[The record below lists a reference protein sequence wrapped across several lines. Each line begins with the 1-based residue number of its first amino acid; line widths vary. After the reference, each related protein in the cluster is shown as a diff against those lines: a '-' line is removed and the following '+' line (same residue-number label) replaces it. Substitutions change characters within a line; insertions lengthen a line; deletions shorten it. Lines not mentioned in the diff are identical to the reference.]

1 MLFDTGNRI
10 AIWSVVLLAVAMMA
24 MQIFGI
30 RHRVVIWSAVVLAVA
45 TVGWLLITEVR
56 QFRLALQVYEDE
68 RFPAPAMTPKHVE
81 AMRKMRFAW
90 DSRIESGGPVVDPFM
105 PYGSTSM
112 AADLA
117 PIIGTRDRDVVAR
130 FHREVSEVLIWALEN
145 CPLAPG
151 QYQLAHLTNSS
162 MEQRLRQDLDELP
175 AARIEA
181 IVAELP
187 RLEPDGYFRFTDQHR
202 RLLQHLR
209 FEWPDPDFVWVVTR
223 NIWGYPVPTVHFKRP
238 FGDLTAFDDD
248 MADILERPR
257 PGPDQSDPVL
267 ERLYWEMWPALQTF
281 VEHVTINGPATSDP
295 ANEHCSIPTQQAR
308 GGGPA

>member
-1 MLFDTGNRI
+1 MLFDSGNRI
-10 AIWSVVLLAVAMMA
+10 AIWSVVLLVVAMLA
-24 MQIFGI
+24 MQIFGV
-30 RHRVVIWSAVVLAVA
+30 RHRIAVWSVRLLAVA
-45 TVGWLLITEVR
+45 TLGWLLITEAR
-56 QFRLALQVYEDE
+56 QFQLALQVYQDE
-68 RFPAPAMTPKHVE
+68 RFPAPTITPKHIE
-81 AMRKMRFAW
+81 ALRKLRFAW
-90 DSRIESGGPVVDPFM
+90 DSRIESGGPVVDQFT
-105 PYGSTSM
+105 PYGSNSM

-117 PIIGTRDRDVVAR
+117 PIIGTRDRDAVAR

-151 QYQLAHLTNSS
+151 QYRLGHLTNSS
-162 MEQRLRQDLDELP
+162 LEQRRKQDLDGLP

-209 FEWPDPDFVWVVTR
+209 FEWPDPDFMWVVAG

-238 FGDLTAFDDD
+238 FGDMTAFDDD

-257 PGPDQSDPVL
+257 PGPRQRDPL
-267 ERLYWEMWPALQTF
+267 LDRLYGEMWPALQTF
-281 VEHVTINGPATSDP
+281 VEHVTINEPTTSDT
-295 ANEHCSIPTQQAR
+295 ANGHCSIPTQQAW
-308 GGGPA
+308 GGPA